1 MTLRNKTI
9 RKRSNLTNRF
19 VLWYFV
25 PWFANQFESGNKAK
39 MHDANEAQQ
48 KTTYLVP
55 IVRHNRTDGR
65 LKRQELSIVQLGPV
79 PNQCVEESGPAA
91 QVSGGRQLV
100 ALVLRS
106 SIRQMQNLEAKRREM
121 FFVWTSLICS
131 VQDKSLHCIFSRKL
145 QAWFVPPPPPL
156 FRFHWNM
163 EDVLQ
168 DSAKL

>member
-1 MTLRNKTI
+1 
-9 RKRSNLTNRF
+9 
-19 VLWYFV
+19 
-25 PWFANQFESGNKAK
+25 

-145 QAWFVPPPPPL
+145 QAWFVPPPASFQVSL
-156 FRFHWNM
+156 EHGRCVARLSQIIIKHMSCLVFW
-163 EDVLQ
+163 
-168 DSAKL
+168 S